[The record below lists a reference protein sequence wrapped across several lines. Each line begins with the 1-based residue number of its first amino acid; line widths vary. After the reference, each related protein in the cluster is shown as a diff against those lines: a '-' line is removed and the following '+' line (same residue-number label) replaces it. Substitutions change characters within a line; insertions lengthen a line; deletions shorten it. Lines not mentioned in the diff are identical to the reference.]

1 MSTHPSSPA
10 TPRHAHE
17 LEVDGEIVTVRPAA
31 ETMTKQHLPYF
42 VGISAATAGAQVLSM
57 NLVIIPPGG
66 AATPHLHDGQETA
79 IYILKGQ
86 VETRYGPGLRKSTI
100 NQEGDFLFIPP
111 YVSHQPV
118 NLSATEPAM
127 AIVARND
134 PNEQERVLIYD
145 PALAG

>member
-1 MSTHPSSPA
+1 MSTQPTSSTRA
-10 TPRHAHE
+10 RHAHE
-17 LEVDGEIVTVRPAA
+17 LEVDGEIITVRPAA

-42 VGISAATAGAQVLSM
+42 VGISAATAGARVLSM
-57 NLVIIPPGG
+57 NLVIIPAGG

-79 IYILKGQ
+79 IFILKGRI
-86 VETRYGPGLRKSTI
+86 ETRYGPGLRKSTI

-118 NLSATEPAM
+118 NLSATEAAM

-134 PNEQERVLIYD
+134 PNEQERVLVYD

>member
-1 MSTHPSSPA
+1 MSSPMTQSTDSQKA
-10 TPRHAHE
+10 RTI
-17 LEVDGEIVTVRPAA
+17 EVDGEIITVRPNA
-31 ETMTKQHLPYF
+31 ETMTRQHLPYF
-42 VGISAATAGAQVLSM
+42 VGISEATAGAQVLSM

-79 IYILKGQ
+79 IYILKGR

-100 NQEGDFLFIPP
+100 NEEGDFLFIPP

-134 PNEQERVLIYD
+134 PNEQERVLVYD
-145 PALAG
+145 PVAAS